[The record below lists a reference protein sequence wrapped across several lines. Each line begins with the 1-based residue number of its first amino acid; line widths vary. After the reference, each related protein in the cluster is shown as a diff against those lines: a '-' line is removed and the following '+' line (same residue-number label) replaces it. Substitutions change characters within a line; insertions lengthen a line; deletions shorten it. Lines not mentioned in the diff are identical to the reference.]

1 MTSGAPAPHNLR
13 EIFRSVLKLQVQHSS
28 GKMENTL
35 SLVLILL
42 ATAVL
47 VVVLCRILHLPVML
61 GYLVV
66 GILIGPHAL
75 AWMPDAAGTQHL
87 AEFGVVFL
95 MFSIGLEFSLTR
107 LTAMKRTVFGLGG
120 AQVAATMLLVM
131 AIAALFGLDWR
142 AGLALGGV
150 LAMSSTAIVSK
161 MLVERAE
168 LNLPYGQQ
176 MMGVLLFQDLA
187 VVPLLIIIPAL
198 ASNPDDLY
206 ATLGFAML
214 KAVAVLL
221 VLLVFGQHV
230 MRPWFHVVARQKS
243 SELFMLNVLLITL
256 GLAYFTEFAG
266 LSLALGA
273 FVAGMLISE
282 TEYRYQVE
290 EDIKPFRDVL
300 LGLFFVTIGMKLDLG
315 GVAGNFGWILLALL
329 ALILFKAL
337 IVALLA
343 RAFEGDWGVALRSA
357 IGLAQA
363 GEFGF
368 VLLTLADG
376 AHLLGDAT
384 MQITLATMLLSMLAA
399 PFLIQHGE
407 AIARRFSAAEWTSR
421 AMQMH
426 QIAIQSM
433 GSSGHIIICGYGR
446 SGHTLASFLEE
457 EKLSFIALDLDSR
470 RVREAAAAKKS
481 VVYGDAAKREVLM
494 AAGLMRARALVISYK
509 DKHSALVVLRHVK
522 ELRPDLPVVVRTTD
536 DTHVEALKDAGAA
549 EVVAEVLEG
558 SVMLASQ
565 TLLMAGVPLSRV
577 LRRVQES
584 RARRYAVFNSYLRT
598 PQYEVGDATD
608 RLQPRFLS
616 VLLKEDSIAVG
627 KHLREVGLDALN
639 VEVNAVRRYGVH
651 GAQPSEEMRLQEG
664 DVLVLLGLPE
674 ALQQA
679 EVMLHKG

>member
-1 MTSGAPAPHNLR
+1 MDS
-13 EIFRSVLKLQVQHSS
+13 
-28 GKMENTL
+28 TL
-35 SLVLILL
+35 SLILILL

-47 VVVLCRILHLPVML
+47 VVVLCRILNLPVML

-75 AWMPDAAGTQHL
+75 AWMPDAAGTRHL

-120 AQVAATMLLVM
+120 AQVIVTMLLVM
-131 AIAALFGLDWR
+131 AIAALLGLSWQTC
-142 AGLALGGV
+142 LALGGV

-198 ASNPDDLY
+198 ASNPDDLP
-206 ATLGFAML
+206 ATLAFATL
-214 KAVAVLL
+214 KATAVLL
-221 VLLVFGQHV
+221 VLLLFGQRI
-230 MRPWFHVVARQKS
+230 MRSWFHVVARQKS

-256 GLAYFTEFAG
+256 GLAYFTELAG

-300 LGLFFVTIGMKLDLG
+300 LGLFFVTIGMKLNLG
-315 GVAGNFGWILLALL
+315 EVVGEFGWVLLVLSG
-329 ALILFKAL
+329 LILFKAL
-337 IVALLA
+337 VVALLA

-376 AHLLGDAT
+376 AHLLDGAT
-384 MQITLATMLLSMLAA
+384 MQIALAAMLLSMLAA
-399 PFLIQHGE
+399 PFMIQHGE
-407 AIARRFSAAEWTSR
+407 AIARRFSAAEWTNR

-457 EKLSFIALDLDSR
+457 EKLRFIALDLDSR
-470 RVREAAAAKKS
+470 RVREAVAEKKS

-494 AAGLMRARALVISYK
+494 AAGLMRAKALVVSYK
-509 DKHSALVVLRHVK
+509 DKHSALAILRHVK
-522 ELRPDLPVVVRTTD
+522 ELRPDLPVVVRTND
-536 DTHVEALKDAGAA
+536 DTHVEALKEAGAA
-549 EVVAEVLEG
+549 EVVAEILEG

-565 TLLMAGVPLSRV
+565 ALLMAGVPLNRV
-577 LRRVQES
+577 IRRVQES
-584 RARRYAVFNSYLRT
+584 RARRYAVFRGYLRT
-598 PQYEVGDATD
+598 PQHEVGEATD
-608 RLQPRFLS
+608 RLQSRFQS
-616 VLLKEDSIAVG
+616 VLLKENSNAAG
-627 KHLREVGLDALN
+627 KKLREVGLDALN
-639 VEVNAVRRYGVH
+639 IEVNAVRRHGVR
-651 GAQPSEEMRLQEG
+651 GAQPSEEMLLQEG

-679 EVMLHKG
+679 EERLHKG

>member
-1 MTSGAPAPHNLR
+1 M
-13 EIFRSVLKLQVQHSS
+13 ESS
-28 GKMENTL
+28 L

-42 ATAVL
+42 ATAVM
-47 VVVLCRILHLPVML
+47 VVVLCRILHLPAML
-61 GYLVV
+61 GYLAV

-75 AWMPDAAGTQHL
+75 AWIPDTVETRHL

-95 MFSIGLEFSLTR
+95 MFSIGLEFSLPR
-107 LTAMKRTVFGLGG
+107 LMAMKHTVFGLGG
-120 AQVAATMLLVM
+120 AQVGATMLLVM
-131 AIAALFGLDWR
+131 AAAALFGLDWR

-198 ASNPDDLY
+198 ASNPGDLY
-206 ATLGFAML
+206 ATLGYATL
-214 KAVAVLL
+214 KAAVVLL

-230 MRPWFHVVARQKS
+230 MRQWFHVVARQKS

-256 GLAYFTEFAG
+256 GLAYITELAG

-315 GVAGNFGWILLALL
+315 SVVEHSGWILLALL
-329 ALILFKAL
+329 ALTLCKAL

-343 RAFEGDWGVALRSA
+343 RVFERDWGVALRSA

-376 AHLLGDAT
+376 AHLLNGAT
-384 MQITLATMLLSMLAA
+384 MQITLAAMLLSMLAA
-399 PFLIQHGE
+399 PFLIQHSE
-407 AIARRFSAAEWTSR
+407 AIARLFSAAEWTDR

-426 QIAIQSM
+426 QIAVQSM
-433 GSSGHIIICGYGR
+433 GSSGHVIICGYGR
-446 SGHTLASFLEE
+446 SGSTLAQFLEE
-457 EKLSFIALDLDSR
+457 ENLSFIALDLDSR
-470 RVREAAAAKKS
+470 RVSAALEAKKK
-481 VVYGDAAKREVLM
+481 VVYGNAAKREVLM
-494 AAGLMRARALVISYK
+494 AAGLMRAKALVVSYK
-509 DKHSALVVLRHVK
+509 DKHSSLAILRHVK
-522 ELRPDLPVVVRTTD
+522 ELRPDLPVVVRTND
-536 DTHVEALKDAGAA
+536 DTHVEALKEAGAA

-565 TLLMAGVPLSRV
+565 ALLMAGVPLSRV
-577 LRRVQES
+577 IRRVQES
-584 RARRYAVFNSYLRT
+584 RARRYAVFSGYFRT
-598 PQYEVGDATD
+598 VQNEPDEVSEK
-608 RLQPRFLS
+608 LQSRFLS
-616 VLLKEDSIAVG
+616 VLLKKDSAAVG
-627 KHLREVGLDALN
+627 KRLREIGLDALSI
-639 VEVNAVRRYGVH
+639 EVNAVRRHGVR
-651 GAQPSEEMRLQEG
+651 GARPSEEMLLQAG

-679 EVMLHKG
+679 EARLQKG